1 MRGLKALKIDSSR
14 EREFKHSFQG
24 LTDHLRNFGYE
35 VESTV
40 TFFLALSF
48 VHFPLFTNEKNT
60 LFSTSCYLGS
70 KLFGNTD
77 SPQTNIL
84 RFVKGSVD
92 KSQNRGILNALME
105 FILSTSSL
113 G

>member
-24 LTDHLRNFGYE
+24 LTDHLCNFGYE
-35 VESTV
+35 VEST
-40 TFFLALSF
+40 
-48 VHFPLFTNEKNT
+48 LFTNEKNT